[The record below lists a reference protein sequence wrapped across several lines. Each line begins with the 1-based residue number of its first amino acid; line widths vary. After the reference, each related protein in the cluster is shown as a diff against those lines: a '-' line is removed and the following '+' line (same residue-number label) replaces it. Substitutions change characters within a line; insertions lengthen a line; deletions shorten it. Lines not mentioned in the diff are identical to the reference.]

1 VDFTIAT
8 GAEDAMVSDFQ
19 MRVSDAEREAA
30 ATELRE
36 HYAAGRLTLEELN
49 ERVDKAFAA
58 KTRADLN
65 AVMTDLPSARWG
77 GGGAAAGAGSAR
89 SSGTGGPFG
98 SSGPFGPNGPFGPD
112 GPFGPTG
119 PFGPGGPYGSR
130 RAGSGAGA
138 GWHAGHGR
146 CGGPLGRGAGSAI
159 GAFISGFILVSVLF
173 LFGILGLFGIGAAP
187 PFALV
192 LILAGLAVLR
202 RLLFRR
208 RVQAGR
214 GPSRRR
220 W

>member
-1 VDFTIAT
+1 
-8 GAEDAMVSDFQ
+8 MVSDFQ

-49 ERVDKAFAA
+49 ERVDKTFAA

-65 AVMTDLPSARWG
+65 AVMTDLPSARWSARG
-77 GGGAAAGAGSAR
+77 GAAGAGSAR
-89 SSGTGGPFG
+89 SSGASGPFG

-112 GPFGPTG
+112 GPFGPNG
-119 PFGPGGPYGSR
+119 PFGPGGPYGPR

-138 GWHAGHGR
+138 GWHAGPGWR
-146 CGGPLGRGAGSAI
+146 GGPRGRGTSHAI
-159 GAFISGFILVSVLF
+159 GAFMSGLILMSVLF

-192 LILAGLAVLR
+192 LILAGLALLR
-202 RLLFRR
+202 RLLFGR
-208 RVQAGR
+208 RVRAGR
-214 GPSRRR
+214 GSCSRRR

>member
-1 VDFTIAT
+1 
-8 GAEDAMVSDFQ
+8 MVSDFQ

-49 ERVDKAFAA
+49 ERVDKTFAA

-65 AVMTDLPSARWG
+65 AVMTDLPSARWSA
-77 GGGAAAGAGSAR
+77 GGAAAGAGSAR
-89 SSGTGGPFG
+89 SSGASGPFG

-112 GPFGPTG
+112 GPFGPNG
-119 PFGPGGPYGSR
+119 PFGPGGPYGPR

-138 GWHAGHGR
+138 GWHAGPGWH
-146 CGGPLGRGAGSAI
+146 GGPGWRGGPRGRGTSHAI
-159 GAFISGFILVSVLF
+159 GAFMSGLILMSVLF
-173 LFGILGLFGIGAAP
+173 LFGILGLFGLGAAP

-192 LILAGLAVLR
+192 LILAGLALLR
-202 RLLFRR
+202 RLLFGR
-208 RVQAGR
+208 RVRAGR
-214 GPSRRR
+214 GSCSRRR